1 MLSFTIW
8 ITNRCNLAC
17 KYCYEKDNVNRS
29 ACGQAADIDQV
40 IDFIKKKADYYK
52 KDDISVS
59 FHGGEP
65 LLQYGR
71 IRAYIEGLRTIMRD
85 RRVSFFLTTNG
96 LLLDRE
102 KAEYLT
108 DHLDELSVSIDGCEE
123 AHDLNRVY
131 PNGQRSYREVMNHI
145 EQSGL
150 DKRKLR
156 VRMTVTA
163 NNVAYL
169 ADGVE
174 SLVNQ
179 EFRCIVPAV
188 AIEDPDWTEERF
200 RILEE
205 ELIKMKKKYGREN
218 VCIAMIDQRE
228 MRIKTA
234 CSGGIKSFNI
244 MPNGDVYPCEYVAGN
259 RAFLLGNVADLQV
272 DEEALRKLYGQAG
285 CSDCQECTYGI
296 YCEGVRC
303 KYINVINTG
312 DFHMPPD
319 AVCEVE
325 NIKYR
330 VYQYKI

>member
-8 ITNRCNLAC
+8 VTNRCNLAC

-29 ACGQAADIDQV
+29 ACEQAVNIDQV

-65 LLQYGR
+65 LLQYDR
-71 IRAYIEGLRTIMRD
+71 IRVYIEGLRTVMRD
-85 RRVSFFLTTNG
+85 KRVSFFLTTNG

-102 KAEYLT
+102 KARYLT
-108 DHLDELSVSIDGCEE
+108 DYLDELSVSIDGCEE

-131 PNGQRSYREVMNHI
+131 LNGQGSYREVMRHI

-150 DKRKLR
+150 DKGKLR

-163 NNVAYL
+163 NNVAHL

-179 EFRCIVPAV
+179 GFRCIVPAV
-188 AIEDPDWTEERF
+188 AIEDPDWIEERF

-205 ELIKMKKKYGREN
+205 ELIRMKKKYGREN
-218 VCIAMIDQRE
+218 VRIAMIDQRE
-228 MRIKTA
+228 MRVKTA
-234 CSGGIKSFNI
+234 CTGGIKSFNI
-244 MPNGDVYPCEYVAGN
+244 MMNGDVYPCEYVAGN
-259 RAFLLGNVADLQV
+259 KAFLLGNIADIQV
-272 DEEALRKLYGQAG
+272 DEETLRKVYGQAG
-285 CSDCQECTYGI
+285 CSDCQECTYGV
-296 YCEGVRC
+296 YCDGVRC
-303 KYINVINTG
+303 KYINMINTG
-312 DFHMPPD
+312 DFHTPPD
-319 AVCEVE
+319 ALCEVE

-330 VYQYKI
+330 VYRYKI

>member
-1 MLSFTIW
+1 M
-8 ITNRCNLAC
+8 TNRCNLAC
-17 KYCYEKDNVNRS
+17 KYCYEKDNVNRN
-29 ACGQAADIDQV
+29 ACEQAVDTDQV
-40 IDFIKKKADYYK
+40 IDFIKEKADHYK
-52 KDDISVS
+52 RDDISVS

-65 LLQYGR
+65 LLRYDR
-71 IRAYIEGLRTIMRD
+71 IRVYIESLRTVMPD
-85 RRVSFFLTTNG
+85 RRMSFFLTTNG

-108 DHLDELSVSIDGCEE
+108 DHLDELSISVDGCEE

-131 PNGQRSYREVMNHI
+131 PNGQGSYREVMRHI
-145 EQSGL
+145 EQCGL
-150 DKRKLR
+150 DKGKLR

-163 NNVAYL
+163 NNVTYL

-179 EFRCIVPAV
+179 GFRCIVPAV

-205 ELIKMKKKYGREN
+205 ELIRMKKRYSREN

-228 MRIKTA
+228 MRVKTA
-234 CSGGIKSFNI
+234 CTGGIKSFNI
-244 MPNGDVYPCEYVAGN
+244 MMNGDVYPCEYVAGN
-259 RAFLLGNVADLQV
+259 KAFSLGNIADFQV
-272 DEEALRKLYGQAG
+272 DEEALRKLYGQVG

-296 YCEGVRC
+296 YCDGVRC

-312 DFHMPPD
+312 DFHTPPD
-319 AVCEVE
+319 ALCEVE

-330 VYQYKI
+330 VYRYII